1 MKGKSNNKCGGR
13 KNRATPKKKHKKKQ
27 SVIFLV
33 ISEILNIDGDSTSS
47 RMK

>member
-1 MKGKSNNKCGGR
+1 MTVEKTER
-13 KNRATPKKKHKKKQ
+13 RQKKTQKKQ
-27 SVIFLV
+27 SDIFLV